1 MLLGASRTCFR
12 WFWSGCS
19 GTRIDTISRWKLLFT
34 LTISYNWSILESMVE
49 IMETIT
55 LPWHSLPPFRVCKDR
70 PCSVNGNTLSSPNL
84 SLTQANCQSTSVT
97 CKCFYV
103 VSWLVARFAIVPKK
117 QIIQGSKNFWRFTVV
132 ARNLGRPFFLNK
144 MFEWKNI
151 AFFLEKS
158 CLSAVPKKNQIAY

>member
-117 QIIQGSKNFWRFTVV
+117 TNYSGLRQ
-132 ARNLGRPFFLNK
+132 
-144 MFEWKNI
+144 
-151 AFFLEKS
+151 FLEGSLLWQEILGDHFFEQNVWVKKHCIFS
-158 CLSAVPKKNQIAY
+158 GKIVLVCRPQKNQIAY

>member
-117 QIIQGSKNFWRFTVV
+117 TNYSGLRQFLEGSLLWQEI
-132 ARNLGRPFFLNK
+132 LGDHFLNK